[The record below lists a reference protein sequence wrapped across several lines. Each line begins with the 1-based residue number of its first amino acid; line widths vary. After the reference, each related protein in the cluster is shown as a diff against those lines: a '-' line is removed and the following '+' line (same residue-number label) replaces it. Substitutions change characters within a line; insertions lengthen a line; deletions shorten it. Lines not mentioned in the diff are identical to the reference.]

1 MWKRVVTLCLL
12 GTSVLLAADK
22 QDETYHL
29 KNGRFWNVMPSEVR
43 PYFLTGIL
51 EGWSFHQS
59 RAAFITVKEA
69 RAFSTTATFTV
80 GDLENMLTS
89 VYGDPE
95 NLELPIAWAMMAC
108 DAVQRGETTR
118 DAAFMALRKALSDEL
133 KRQEPHPANE
143 LDPLDVILKSRP
155 K

>member
-1 MWKRVVTLCLL
+1 MWKRVVMLCLL
-12 GTSVLLAADK
+12 GTSLLLAADK
-22 QDETYHL
+22 QDETYQL
-29 KNGRFWNVMPSEVR
+29 KNGRFWNVIPSEAR

-59 RAAFITVKEA
+59 RAAFIPVKEA
-69 RAFSTTATFTV
+69 KAFTSTTFTV
-80 GDLENMLTS
+80 GDLEDMLTS
-89 VYGDPE
+89 VYRDPE

-118 DAAFMALRKALSDEL
+118 DAAFMELRKALSDEL